1 MFACFIAS
9 FQNYRCWCYISS
21 YVCLIPSVS
30 VFLFSHLN
38 GMILAHAG
46 YIDLSKRRVDTEEIA
61 KCESRWNKSK
71 QVQSIMTRVAKSGM
85 SDDSSAAVRLTP
97 SIVLSSLSS
106 PLISFYL
113 SRCFIYHCFVFLF
126 DHNRAHALD
135 LARSEIATFRAQSIA
150 R

>member
-1 MFACFIAS
+1 MFACCIAS
-9 FQNYRCWCYISS
+9 FQNYRCWCYISTH
-21 YVCLIPSVS
+21 VCLIPSVS
-30 VFLFSHLN
+30 VCLFSHLN

-85 SDDSSAAVRLTP
+85 SDDSSAAVRLAP
-97 SIVLSSLSS
+97 YIVLSSLSCH
-106 PLISFYL
+106 LISFYL

-126 DHNRAHALD
+126 DHNRAHALA